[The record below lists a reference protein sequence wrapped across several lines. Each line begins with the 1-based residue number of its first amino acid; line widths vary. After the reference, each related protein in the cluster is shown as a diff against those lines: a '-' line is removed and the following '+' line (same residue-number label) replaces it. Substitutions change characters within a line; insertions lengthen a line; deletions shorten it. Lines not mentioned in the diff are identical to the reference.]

1 MASAKQLA
9 WRKKFAKMAKS
20 GKFRKSKKTNPHPAS
35 KSPRSKALSQQI
47 KELETKL
54 HGLNVNLLSPETIK
68 AKKELLKHLKNE
80 LRHHKKGEQYGVHYF

>member
-1 MASAKQLA
+1 MPSAKQIA
-9 WRKKFAKMAKS
+9 WRKKFAKLY
-20 GKFRKSKKTNPHPAS
+20 GKKKTGKKSKKAKTQAE
-35 KSPRSKALSQQI
+35 SPKGKALNQQI

-68 AKKELLKHLKNE
+68 AKKELLKHLKSE